1 MNSIRSLINSRRG
14 NAAMAL
20 RAAIV
25 VGYGLLVCGCQ
36 TDQQQIA
43 GVPDAPFDYRQRHPI
58 TVTEA
63 DHTLQ
68 LFIGANRASL
78 TPSQRAEVL
87 AFGQTWKT
95 EATGGVLIDLP
106 TATVNEQASAGALH
120 EIQSILAATGVPP
133 GSVMVRTY
141 QAGPRSF
148 ATVRITYP
156 KVTAQA
162 GPCGMWPKDI
172 GPTVDCRIL
181 RKQGLLELRL
191 LAQQHNL
198 AAMVENPEDLVQP
211 RSETPAYTMRRTQV
225 VEKYREGQP
234 TATTYTNS
242 NAGKIS
248 DFGQ

>member
-1 MNSIRSLINSRRG
+1 MYSLRSLINSRRS
-14 NAAMAL
+14 NAAVVM

-25 VGYGLLVCGCQ
+25 VGYGLLVCACQ
-36 TDQQQIA
+36 TDQQRVA
-43 GVPDAPFDYRQRHPI
+43 GVPDTPFDYRQRHPI

-63 DHTLQ
+63 DHTMQ
-68 LFIGANRASL
+68 LFIGANRALL

-87 AFGQTWKT
+87 AFGQTWKA

-106 TATVNEQASAGALH
+106 TGTVNERTSAGALR

-141 QAGPRSF
+141 QAGARTF

-172 GPTVDCRIL
+172 GATIDSEYYEN
-181 RKQGLLELRL
+181 KQYWNFGCS
-191 LAQQHNL
+191 AQHNL
-198 AAMVENPEDLVQP
+198 AAMVANPEDLVQP
-211 RSETPAYTMRRTQV
+211 RGETPVYTMRRTQV

-234 TATTYTNS
+234 TATTYTNT

-248 DFGQ
+248 DLGQ

>member
-1 MNSIRSLINSRRG
+1 MQSIRSLISSHRG
-14 NAAMAL
+14 GAAVAL

-25 VGYGLLVCGCQ
+25 VGYGLLVCACQ

-43 GVPDAPFDYRQRHPI
+43 GVPDTPLDYRQRHPI

-68 LFIGANRASL
+68 LFIGDNRASL
-78 TPSQRAEVL
+78 TPTQRAEVL
-87 AFGQTWKT
+87 AFGQSWKT
-95 EATGGVLIDLP
+95 EAAGGVLVDLP
-106 TATVNEQASAGALH
+106 TGTVNEQASAGALR
-120 EIQSILAATGVPP
+120 EIRSILAATGVPP
-133 GSVMVRTY
+133 QSVMVRTY
-141 QAGPRSF
+141 QAGSRTF

-172 GPTVDCRIL
+172 GPSVDSEYYEN
-181 RKQGLLELRL
+181 KQYWNFGCS
-191 LAQQHNL
+191 AQHNL
-198 AAMVENPEDLVQP
+198 AAMVDNPADLVQP
-211 RSETPAYTMRRTQV
+211 RSETPVYTMRRTQV

-234 TATTYTNS
+234 TATTYTNA

>member
-1 MNSIRSLINSRRG
+1 MRTLSTSTIACRRT
-14 NAAMAL
+14 AAVML
-20 RAAIV
+20 RAAFV
-25 VGYGLLVCGCQ
+25 AGYGLLVCGCQ
-36 TDQQQIA
+36 TDQKQIA
-43 GVPDAPFDYRQRHPI
+43 GLPETPFDYRDRHPI

-63 DHTLQ
+63 DRTMQ
-68 LFIGANRASL
+68 LFIGSNRASL
-78 TPSQRAEVL
+78 TPTQRAEVL
-87 AFGQTWKT
+87 AFAQSWRN

-106 TATVNEQASAGALH
+106 TGTVNEQAAAGALH
-120 EIQSILAATGVPP
+120 EIQSILSASGVPP
-133 GSVMVRTY
+133 ASTMVRTY
-141 QAGPRSF
+141 NAGTRSF

-172 GPTVDCRIL
+172 GPVADREYFEN
-181 RKQGLLELRL
+181 KQHWNFGC
-191 LAQQHNL
+191 ASQHNF

-234 TATTYTNS
+234 TATTYSNQ
-242 NAGKIS
+242 NAGRIS